1 MTRTVLVTGGDSGIG
16 AATCQL
22 FRDADHRVVANYH
35 SDDAR
40 ARAFSVKTGVMV
52 QKWDVADFA
61 A

>member
-1 MTRTVLVTGGDSGIG
+1 LVTGGDSGIG